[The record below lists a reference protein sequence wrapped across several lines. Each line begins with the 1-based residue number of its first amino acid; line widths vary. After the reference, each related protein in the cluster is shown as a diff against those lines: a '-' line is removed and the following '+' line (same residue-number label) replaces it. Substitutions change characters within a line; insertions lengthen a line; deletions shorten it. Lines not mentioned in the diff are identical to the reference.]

1 LELPTSDYVLDVKSA
16 DGAVLVARYN
26 APLQTLNLQ
35 GAALVVVASGFLNP
49 AVNSNGAAFGLWVA
63 LPAGGSLVELPAV
76 LSSQAFDFSTV
87 AIFPNP
93 TSEVLNINIPF
104 SFDTVSGQV
113 IDISGRAV
121 KSINKVENSIDV
133 SNLSN
138 GLYVLDLLIDNK
150 PFKQKFIVSKN

>member
-1 LELPTSDYVLDVKSA
+1 M
-16 DGAVLVARYN
+16 
-26 APLQTLNLQ
+26 
-35 GAALVVVASGFLNP
+35 NP
-49 AVNSNGAAFGLWVA
+49 AVNSDGPAFGLWVA
-63 LPAGGSLVELPAV
+63 LASEVDLIALPAIP
-76 LSSQAFDFSTV
+76 LSSQSFDFSTV
-87 AIFPNP
+87 AVFPNP

-104 SFDTVSGQV
+104 SFETVSGQV